1 MAPVAQLYFHH
12 WVQQENVS
20 SPDGLNKRIVLGH
33 VFVSKTM
40 ESAYFLRKAQWTCT
54 TELGSEPEM
63 LVPWVGTQD
72 TVTRR
77 SRVDIERQVQQV
89 CPSQEGRAN
98 PREKENGP

>member
-1 MAPVAQLYFHH
+1 M
-12 WVQQENVS
+12 
-20 SPDGLNKRIVLGH
+20 NKKIVLGH

-54 TELGSEPEM
+54 TELGSESEG
-63 LVPWVGTQD
+63 LVPSVGTQD

-77 SRVDIERQVQQV
+77 NRVDIEQQVKQV

-98 PREKENGP
+98 PREKNNCP